1 MKDVGQPSSVQSTS
15 KRQKKLPK
23 PKKLSSQ
30 KASKKS
36 PDGKKDSAADN
47 IASVADVFNSLSVA
61 VNNVDENTVQ
71 FKYGRSAESI
81 DPDLIPPDVV
91 SNFVN
96 GTAASIN
103 ERKPIPE
110 LPKSGSVAP
119 SGADASASVGDTLLF
134 TGRPDYTS
142 TVCEG
147 MDPSSPKQF
156 VTPEMVDLMNTE
168 TERVS
173 KEFNK
178 DNDFTHEFNDTILI
192 DLRQFANNLNDLPAA
207 FVTAV
212 EKYTT
217 EGCSYM
223 YIPGHTFTV
232 KIKAL
237 ARESEIT
244 IAVGSNLGVDGEML
258 SIKSNNIN
266 GAAFVINGE
275 FNREQLIKSPNAR
288 HLYNHIAR
296 LAINALK

>member
-23 PKKLSSQ
+23 PKKLSSP
-30 KASKKS
+30 KTSKKS
-36 PDGKKDSAADN
+36 SNDKKHSVADN
-47 IASVADVFNSLSVA
+47 SASVADAFNSLSVA
-61 VNNVDENTVQ
+61 VNNVDENTIQ

-119 SGADASASVGDTLLF
+119 SVADASVGDTLLF
-134 TGRPDYTS
+134 TGSPDYTS

-156 VTPEMVDLMNTE
+156 VTPELVNLMNTE

-178 DNDFTHEFNDTILI
+178 DNDFTHEFNDSVLI

-258 SIKSNNIN
+258 SIKSNNTN

-275 FNREQLIKSPNAR
+275 FNKEQLIKSPNAR